1 MTSVSNLNERKSTC
15 AIVQS
20 CLASNDDKQ
29 QDKYLIAHMIPIGLT
44 IVERLAAL
52 RVKRVTIADPN
63 RRSTYFPILHH
74 LERGAR
80 QGEAISPQW

>member
-1 MTSVSNLNERKSTC
+1 MTNVSNLNEKKTW

-29 QDKYLIAHMIPIGLT
+29 QDKYLIAHI
-44 IVERLAAL
+44 AAL
-52 RVKRVTIADPN
+52 RVKRVTIAATN
-63 RRSTYFPILHH
+63 RRSTYFPILRH
-74 LERGAR
+74 LERGAL

>member
-1 MTSVSNLNERKSTC
+1 MTSVSNLNERKSTW

-29 QDKYLIAHMIPIGLT
+29 QDKYLTAPPENNSGT
-44 IVERLAAL
+44 AGAL

>member
-1 MTSVSNLNERKSTC
+1 LNERKSTW

-29 QDKYLIAHMIPIGLT
+29 QDKYLIAHPIGLT

-80 QGEAISPQW
+80 QGEAISPQR